1 MAKNVEGRC
10 CIMERYVD
18 LLKDYLGDRRD
29 FGRLVF
35 NYVGTLYRAINNK
48 RITWEQGMEKIENLK
63 TKEEMQ
69 NEIVL

>member
-1 MAKNVEGRC
+1 
-10 CIMERYVD
+10 MERYVD

-48 RITWEQGMEKIENLK
+48 RITWEQGMEKIENLR
-63 TKEEMQ
+63 TKEEIERWQ
-69 NEIVL
+69 KLNG